1 MSPKHQLDSV
11 LTLQKT
17 IENCKLCKTP
27 RPCSTLQDPATHA
40 KRCCFCHAIAN
51 LVGLLIH
58 LLSQFQW
65 FLSQSAQSVNG
76 GETSQDESGARNL
89 LRWEGGP
96 TLTRS
101 SPLTSLNWF
110 CSFPSIQAAVS
121 ILWLNIFLRQRH
133 SRIQRNSARARC
145 KASSQRPGTR
155 EITKLQKK
163 TKASACELVTV
174 TSHLT
179 SWLSRYP
186 FISERILI
194 QSLRC
199 QLEWA

>member
-1 MSPKHQLDSV
+1 MVNSDTGNPTKEHVTKAPIGFCVDFA
-11 LTLQKT
+11 
-17 IENCKLCKTP
+17 P
-27 RPCSTLQDPATHA
+27 RPCSTLQHMPRGAA
-40 KRCCFCHAIAN
+40 SAM
-51 LVGLLIH
+51 LLQTWSVFWSI
-58 LLSQFQW
+58 SCRSSSGSCQ
-65 FLSQSAQSVNG
+65 FLSQSVN
-76 GETSQDESGARNL
+76 GETSQDESRNL

-163 TKASACELVTV
+163 N
-174 TSHLT
+174 
-179 SWLSRYP
+179 
-186 FISERILI
+186 
-194 QSLRC
+194 
-199 QLEWA
+199 